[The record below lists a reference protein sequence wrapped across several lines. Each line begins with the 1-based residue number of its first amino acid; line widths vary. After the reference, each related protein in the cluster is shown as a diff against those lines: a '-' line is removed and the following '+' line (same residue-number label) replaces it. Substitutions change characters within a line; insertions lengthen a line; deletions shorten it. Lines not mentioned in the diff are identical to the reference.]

1 MRPSLISLAGLVLAG
16 VGWALGPVG
25 AATYFVADFGNDGNS
40 GLTWADAKLTPKA
53 AIDAAIAAAGDGHEI
68 VISNGT
74 YTLGAT
80 ISISERMTVRSLDNN
95 FTTVTLDGEGARRC
109 IDVTSGAA
117 NTLIAGITVA
127 GGGGEARGGGIRVA
141 GANTVISNVL
151 IRNCSVTDRG
161 GGLSMT
167 STGRLL
173 DSTIVSNSASA
184 LGAVS
189 ITRRRV
195 C

>member
-1 MRPSLISLAGLVLAG
+1 MQ
-16 VGWALGPVG
+16 
-25 AATYFVADFGNDGNS
+25 FGNDGNS

-127 GGGGEARGGGIRVA
+127 RGGRRSSRGWDSRGGGQHGDFECFDPELFRHR
-141 GANTVISNVL
+141 S
-151 IRNCSVTDRG
+151 
-161 GGLSMT
+161 
-167 STGRLL
+167 GRRPQH
-173 DSTIVSNSASA
+173 DEYRSSA
-184 LGAVS
+184 
-189 ITRRRV
+189 RYHD
-195 C
+195 CQ